1 MARYVELEID
11 GVVTLVEVTVTPPAV
26 GSEQTSAVG
35 EAMAEAMRQGMEN
48 VETVIKGLTTRM
60 GRLFTSLGETVTPE
74 EVNVEFAV
82 TMNAQG
88 NVIVAKI
95 GQEATFKVSVT
106 YKPREKHQ
114 PSALASG

>member
-11 GVVTLVEVTVTPPAV
+11 GVVTLVEVTVTPTVV

-35 EAMAEAMRQGMEN
+35 EAMAEAMRQGLEN

-60 GRLFTSLGETVTPE
+60 GRLFISLGETVTPE

-106 YKPREKHQ
+106 YKPHERR
-114 PSALASG
+114 PSPTPASD